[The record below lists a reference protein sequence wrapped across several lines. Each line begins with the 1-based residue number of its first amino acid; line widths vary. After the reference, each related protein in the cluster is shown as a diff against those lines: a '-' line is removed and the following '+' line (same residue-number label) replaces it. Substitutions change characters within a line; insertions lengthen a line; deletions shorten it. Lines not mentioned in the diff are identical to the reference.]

1 MTNTKEPV
9 SYIAESQRQ
18 ERCTHWVW
26 GLGLCLGL
34 LHGCYFGFPLMPCA
48 AARRFFPLLAWL
60 PPLFSLAYA
69 VPVLVL
75 VRRRWQKRKQDEDF
89 VPVPPVETPGR

>member
-1 MTNTKEPV
+1 
-9 SYIAESQRQ
+9 
-18 ERCTHWVW
+18 
-26 GLGLCLGL
+26 
-34 LHGCYFGFPLMPCA
+34 MPFA

-69 VPVLVL
+69 VPVIVL

>member
-26 GLGLCLGL
+26 GLGLCLVF
-34 LHGCYFGFPLMPCA
+34 LHGCYFGFPLIPFA
-48 AARRFFPLLAWL
+48 AARRFFPLLRRFFPLLAWL
-60 PPLFSLAYA
+60 PPLFSLA
-69 VPVLVL
+69 
-75 VRRRWQKRKQDEDF
+75 
-89 VPVPPVETPGR
+89 